1 MSEAYEDIINLPH
14 HVSERHPQM
23 SMTARAAQFAPF
35 AALAGHD
42 AAIREAARET
52 DEWTR
57 DESVL
62 DELDRTLSLLR
73 DVECGSVEVRITC
86 FIPDG
91 RKTGGRYTTLC
102 GRVKAVDDVGHQI
115 LLSDGQA
122 IPFCSIT
129 DIIVLSPN
137 AGIF

>member
-52 DEWTR
+52 DEWAR

-73 DVECGSVEVRITC
+73 DGAGLSVEVRITC
-86 FIPDG
+86 FIPDD

-102 GRVKAVDDVGHQI
+102 GRVKAVDDVGRQI

-122 IPFCSIT
+122 IPFGSIT
-129 DIIVLSPN
+129 DIIVVSPD
-137 AGIF
+137 AGFF

>member
-1 MSEAYEDIINLPH
+1 MSWEYEDIIHLPH

-52 DEWTR
+52 DTWTR

-73 DVECGSVEVRITC
+73 DAECGSVEVRITF
-86 FIPDG
+86 FIPDD
-91 RKTGGRYTTLC
+91 RKTGGRLSTVS
-102 GRVKAVDDVGHQI
+102 GRVKAVDDVARRI
-115 LLSDGQA
+115 LLTDGQA
-122 IPFCSIT
+122 IPFCSID
-129 DIIVLSPN
+129 DIIIESPDV
-137 AGIF
+137 GFF

>member
-1 MSEAYEDIINLPH
+1 MSEAYEDIIHLPH
-14 HVSERHPQM
+14 HVSERHQQM

-35 AALAGHD
+35 AALTGHD
-42 AAIREAARET
+42 AAIREASRET

-73 DVECGSVEVRITC
+73 DGAGLSVEVRITC

-91 RKTGGRYTTLC
+91 RKTGGRFTTLC
-102 GRVKAVDDVGHQI
+102 GRVKAVDDVGRQI

-129 DIIVLSPN
+129 DIIVVSPN
-137 AGIF
+137 V